1 MIPVEG
7 MAKVGFA
14 QILVLGLLLSSAALG
29 KGHGGGGDA
38 PRPSY
43 GGGHHTESHGG
54 TYKGGS
60 GSSHKGGD
68 YKNPKTNDQY
78 GTHK

>member
-1 MIPVEG
+1 
-7 MAKVGFA
+7 MAKAGFVRV
-14 QILVLGLLLSSAALG
+14 LVLGLLVSSAAFG
-29 KGHGGGGDA
+29 KGHGGGGGGT

-43 GGGHHTESHGG
+43 GGGHHTEGHGG

-68 YKNPKTNDQY
+68 YKNPNTNDQY